1 MKTLRLR
8 TTPSSLIGWLLFS
21 LASLVSQPA
30 LADLMINPIRI
41 VFDKSQRSAQIDVI
55 NDGTTPATYRLSI
68 ANRRMTEFGEF
79 QAITEP
85 GVGDQFAGSMLVFSP
100 RQIVLQPGTTQLVR
114 IALRKPADLPAGEY
128 RSHLIFDRVAD
139 PTLSNTVESQL
150 KADSNEVGV
159 TIAALIGV
167 SIPVIVRQGQTEAS
181 VTISNI
187 SLEKPK
193 TAGQPAVVAL
203 QLNRVGNRSVYGDL
217 TATFRAASGG
227 EQILAQ
233 AAGVA
238 VYTPNALR
246 QIRLTL
252 QTPGGTLPAGG
263 TLTVAYKERT
273 DDGGKLIATNAL
285 QVP

>member
-1 MKTLRLR
+1 MKTLRFR
-8 TTPSSLIGWLLFS
+8 TTRSSWMGCLLFS
-21 LASLVSQPA
+21 FASLASQTA
-30 LADLMINPIRI
+30 LADLMINPTRI
-41 VFDKSQRSAQIDVI
+41 VFDKNQRSAQIDVI

-68 ANRRMTEFGEF
+68 VNRRMTESGEF

-85 GVGDQFAGSMLVFSP
+85 GGGDQFAGSMLVFSP

-114 IALRKPADLPAGEY
+114 VALRKPADLPAGEY
-128 RSHLIFDRVAD
+128 RSHLIFDKVAD
-139 PTLSNTVESQL
+139 PSLSNTVESQL
-150 KADSNEVGV
+150 KVGANEVGV

-167 SIPVIVRQGQTEAS
+167 SIPVIVRQGPTEAS

-217 TATFRAASGG
+217 TATFKPAAGG

-233 AAGVA
+233 AGGVA
-238 VYTPNALR
+238 VYLPNALR
-246 QIRLTL
+246 RVRLTL
-252 QTPGGTLPAGG
+252 QTPGGTLPSGG
-263 TLTVAYKERT
+263 TLMVTYKERT
-273 DDGGKLIATNAL
+273 DDGGKLIAENAL